1 MQINLNS
8 TANIKPLRQTTSS
21 ADQQLDNAREL
32 QTAFQDF
39 VGKSFYG
46 EMLKSMR
53 STVGEPAYVHGG
65 NAEKIFQQQLD
76 HQIGDEM
83 SKSNAGDLAAAMFR
97 RQFPKEAEL
106 ISAADK
112 KAAASLSD
120 LSSLRRR

>member
-8 TANIKPLRQTTSS
+8 AANIKPLRPTYGSEE
-21 ADQQLDNAREL
+21 QQLNDAREL
-32 QTAFQDF
+32 QGAFQDF

-53 STVGEPAYVHGG
+53 STVGEPAYFHGG

-83 SKSNAGDLAAAMFR
+83 SKSNGGELSAAMFR

-106 ISAADK
+106 IAKADK
-112 KAAASLSD
+112 TAAASLTD

>member
-1 MQINLNS
+1 MQVNLLSNP
-8 TANIKPLRQTTSS
+8 NIKPLLQTVSS
-21 ADQQLDNAREL
+21 EQQRVDDAREL
-32 QTAFQDF
+32 QQAFQDF

-53 STVGEPAYVHGG
+53 STVGEPAYFHGG

-76 HQIGDEM
+76 HQLGDEM

-106 ISAADK
+106 IAGADK

>member
-8 TANIKPLRQTTSS
+8 AANIKPLRPTFSS
-21 ADQQLDNAREL
+21 EEQQLEGAREL
-32 QTAFQDF
+32 QGAFQDF

-53 STVGEPAYVHGG
+53 STVGEPAYFHGG

-83 SKSNAGDLAAAMFR
+83 SKSNGGELSAAMFR
-97 RQFPKEAEL
+97 RQFPKEAGL
-106 ISAADK
+106 IANAEK
-112 KAAASLSD
+112 KAAASLTD
-120 LSSLRRR
+120 LSALRRR

>member
-1 MQINLNS
+1 MQVNLLSNP
-8 TANIKPLRQTTSS
+8 NIKPLRQTVSS
-21 ADQQLDNAREL
+21 EQQRVDDAREL
-32 QTAFQDF
+32 QKAFQDF

-53 STVGEPAYVHGG
+53 STVGEPAYFHGG

-76 HQIGDEM
+76 HQLGDEM
-83 SKSNAGDLAAAMFR
+83 SRSNAGDLAAAMFR

-106 ISAADK
+106 ISGADK

>member
-53 STVGEPAYVHGG
+53 STVGEPAYFHGG

-76 HQIGDEM
+76 HQLADDM
-83 SKSNAGDLAAAMFR
+83 TKSNSGDLANAMFK
-97 RQFPKEAEL
+97 RQFPKEAGVL
-106 ISAADK
+106 AAAEQK
-112 KAAASLSD
+112 SAASLTD
-120 LSSLRRR
+120 LSALRRR

>member
-8 TANIKPLRQTTSS
+8 TANIKPLRQTMSS
-21 ADQQLDNAREL
+21 ADQQLDAAREL
-32 QTAFQDF
+32 QGAFQDF

-53 STVGEPAYVHGG
+53 STVGEPAYFHGG

-83 SKSNAGDLAAAMFR
+83 SKSNGGELSAAMFR
-97 RQFPKEAEL
+97 RQFPKEAGL
-106 ISAADK
+106 IANAEQKS
-112 KAAASLSD
+112 AASLTD

>member
-53 STVGEPAYVHGG
+53 STVGEPAYFHGG

-120 LSSLRRR
+120 LSS

>member
-1 MQINLNS
+1 MQVNLNS
-8 TANIKPLRQTTSS
+8 NPNIKPLRQTVSS
-21 ADQQLDNAREL
+21 EQQRVDDAREL
-32 QTAFQDF
+32 QKAFQDF

-53 STVGEPAYVHGG
+53 STVGEPAYFHGG

-76 HQIGDEM
+76 HQLGDEM

-106 ISAADK
+106 IAGADK
-112 KAAASLSD
+112 KAAASLTD
-120 LSSLRRR
+120 LSALRRR

>member
-1 MQINLNS
+1 MQVNLNS
-8 TANIKPLRQTTSS
+8 NPNIKPLRQTVSS
-21 ADQQLDNAREL
+21 EQQRVDDAREL
-32 QTAFQDF
+32 QKAFQDF

-53 STVGEPAYVHGG
+53 STVGEPAYFHGG

-76 HQIGDEM
+76 HQLGDEM

-106 ISAADK
+106 IAGAENKD
-112 KAAASLSD
+112 AASLTD
-120 LSSLRRR
+120 LSALRRR

>member
-1 MQINLNS
+1 MQVNLLSNP
-8 TANIKPLRQTTSS
+8 NIKPLRQTVSS
-21 ADQQLDNAREL
+21 EQQRIDDAREL
-32 QTAFQDF
+32 QNAFQDF

-53 STVGEPAYVHGG
+53 STVGEPAYFHGG

-83 SKSNAGDLAAAMFR
+83 SKSNGGELSAAMFR

-106 ISAADK
+106 IAKADK
-112 KAAASLSD
+112 TAAASLTD

>member
-32 QTAFQDF
+32 QGAFQDF

-53 STVGEPAYVHGG
+53 
-65 NAEKIFQQQLD
+65 
-76 HQIGDEM
+76 
-83 SKSNAGDLAAAMFR
+83 
-97 RQFPKEAEL
+97 
-106 ISAADK
+106 
-112 KAAASLSD
+112 
-120 LSSLRRR
+120 

>member
-1 MQINLNS
+1 MQVNLLSNP
-8 TANIKPLRQTTSS
+8 NIKPLRQTVSS
-21 ADQQLDNAREL
+21 EQQRVDDAREL
-32 QTAFQDF
+32 QKAFQDF

-53 STVGEPAYVHGG
+53 STVGEPAYFHGG

-76 HQIGDEM
+76 HQLGDEM

-106 ISAADK
+106 IAGADK

>member
-1 MQINLNS
+1 MNINLNS
-8 TANIKPLRQTTSS
+8 TANIKPLRPTIGSDEQKLS
-21 ADQQLDNAREL
+21 DARDL
-32 QTAFQDF
+32 QGAFQDF

-53 STVGEPAYVHGG
+53 STVGEPAYFHGG

-83 SKSNAGDLAAAMFR
+83 SKSNGGELSAAMFR
-97 RQFPKEAEL
+97 RQFPKEANL
-106 ISAADK
+106 IANAEK
-112 KAAASLSD
+112 KAAASLTD

>member
-53 STVGEPAYVHGG
+53 STVGEPAYFHGG

>member
-8 TANIKPLRQTTSS
+8 TANIKPLRQTISS
-21 ADQQLDNAREL
+21 ADQQLDAAREL
-32 QTAFQDF
+32 QGAFQDF

-53 STVGEPAYVHGG
+53 STVGEPAYFHGG

-83 SKSNAGDLAAAMFR
+83 SNSNGGELSAAMFR
-97 RQFPKEAEL
+97 RQFSKEAEL
-106 ISAADK
+106 IAKADK
-112 KAAASLSD
+112 TAAASLTD